1 MLPTFLER
9 APRLVFM
16 VAPAFVVAAVAFG
29 GLTARAFAQ
38 TNEPG
43 ARYSVVAMDLERGG
57 SFQLVIVVNRWTSQ
71 AEYDRLMNVM
81 FDQGPDALLQAL
93 QRTPR
98 VGYIQNPPEIGW
110 PVFLARRTPGE
121 DGGEQ
126 VFLLTDRQLNFNEST
141 GRQRSGDYPF
151 TVIEMQLKA
160 NGEGQGSISLATK
173 LIPDKQRKMLV
184 LENYDLQRIRLSQ
197 VRRTSPAR

>member
-1 MLPTFLER
+1 MSPGFSKR
-9 APRLVFM
+9 ASRLVF
-16 VAPAFVVAAVAFG
+16 VVTPAFVVAAIALG
-29 GLTARAFAQ
+29 GLTPGALGQ

-57 SFQLVIVVNRWTSQ
+57 SFQLLIVVNRWTSQ
-71 AEYDRLMNVM
+71 AEYDRLMTVM
-81 FDQGPDALLQAL
+81 FDEGPEALLEAL

-126 VFLLTDRQLNFNEST
+126 VFLLTDRQLSFSEST

-151 TVIEMQLKA
+151 TVVEMQLKA
-160 NGEGQGSISLATK
+160 NAEGQGSISLATK

-184 LENYDLQRIRLSQ
+184 LENYEQQRIRLTQ
-197 VRRTSPAR
+197 VRRTSGR